1 KITLDDLKKEKDD
14 FYDLVDDLFYLPDNI
29 DDLKKFDIHF
39 VYVFEKNYL
48 IEFGYKGSIQ
58 FNEHENNDGEFYI
71 NVDFEIIIKYTDKKP
86 KEYKYSDYELIE
98 DSEDIIK

>member
-1 KITLDDLKKEKDD
+1 MCLK
-14 FYDLVDDLFYLPDNI
+14 
-29 DDLKKFDIHF
+29 
-39 VYVFEKNYL
+39 KNYL

-58 FNEHENNDGEFYI
+58 FSEYENNDDEYSKLK
-71 NVDFEIIIKYTDKKP
+71 NDFEIIIKYTDKKP